1 MCCNLLYNIRSPL
14 GSRIY
19 ERSFGEMGHR
29 NPPLLFQ
36 PQTKN
41 SVFEND
47 FPSASIS
54 GTTTKHKK
62 KYKPTDSLGL
72 GTLHAWS
79 PLSLSLY
86 RAGLFVIWNFT
97 SLIFEKRVQRHQ
109 LSINDMHAR
118 NDFFSLYSELFAP
131 LGRTAAADRRTWRR
145 EAGALNYSW
154 HDVSHSKDDCGRTE
168 YIAGGE
174 RNVCVCLCASVI
186 SINHSSRTKKK
197 LQFER

>member
-1 MCCNLLYNIRSPL
+1 MLQFTIYIRSPL

-79 PLSLSLY
+79 PLSLSLSLY

-118 NDFFSLYSELFAP
+118 NDLFFPIQRTFCSSWANRGCGSADVTARSRCIELFMARCEP
-131 LGRTAAADRRTWRR
+131 FEGWLWTEGIYSWRRTKRMC
-145 EAGALNYSW
+145 
-154 HDVSHSKDDCGRTE
+154 VF
-168 YIAGGE
+168 
-174 RNVCVCLCASVI
+174 VCEC
-186 SINHSSRTKKK
+186 NFH
-197 LQFER
+197 